1 MIYAIIQYTGG
12 FKMDISGGSIKI
24 FGCNGNHSLAERIA
38 GDLGLSLS
46 KCQVSKFSDG
56 EISVRIDETV
66 RGADIFIVQPTSN
79 PVNDNLMELLITID
93 AVKRASAGRINAV
106 IPYYGYARQ
115 DRKAKA
121 RDPISAKLVAD
132 LITSAGADRV
142 ITMDLHCAQ
151 IQGFFNIPLDHL
163 VGMPLLSQYYE
174 DKFGYGAEDVVAVS
188 PDLGSVARTRGFAES
203 LDIPIAIVDKRRPK
217 PNVSEIMNII
227 GDFKGK
233 KVILYDDMIDTA
245 GTITNAANAIKEKGA
260 AAVYACCTHGVLS
273 GAAIERIEN
282 SCIEELLVLDTVPLT
297 PEKKIAKIKQKSVAK
312 VFADAI
318 YRIHEGLPVSKIFEY

>member
-1 MIYAIIQYTGG
+1 
-12 FKMDISGGSIKI
+12 MDISGGSIKI
-24 FGCNGNHSLAERIA
+24 FGCNGNKALAEHIA
-38 GDLGLSLS
+38 ADLGLSLGKS
-46 KCQVSKFSDG
+46 EINKFSDG
-56 EISVRIDETV
+56 EISVRINETV
-66 RGADIFIVQPTSN
+66 RGGDIFIVQPTSN

-115 DRKAKA
+115 DRKARA

-163 VGMPLLSQYYE
+163 VGMPLLAKYYE
-174 DKFGYGAEDVVAVS
+174 QKFGIGAEDVVAVS
-188 PDLGSVARTRGFAES
+188 PDLGSVTRTRSFAES
-203 LDIPIAIVDKRRPK
+203 LNIPIAIVDKRRPK

-227 GDFKGK
+227 GDFKDK
-233 KVILYDDMIDTA
+233 RVILYDDMIDTA
-245 GTITNAANAIKEKGA
+245 GTITNAANALKEKGA
-260 AAVYACCTHGVLS
+260 KEVYACCTHAVLS

-282 SCIEELLVLDTVPLT
+282 SAIEELLVLDTVPLS
-297 PEKKIAKIKQKSVAK
+297 PDKQIPKIKQMSVAK